1 VLFGFIA
8 VGQFI
13 GARLLRL
20 VKRSGSGI
28 VRETFW
34 GLVTLWLIG
43 WIPYVGWMVKALA
56 LVIGLGATLVSRF
69 GTHRGWACI
78 PPE

>member
-1 VLFGFIA
+1 LGRKDPSI
-8 VGQFI
+8 
-13 GARLLRL
+13 L
-20 VKRSGSGI
+20 
-28 VRETFW
+28 RETFW
-34 GLVTLWLIG
+34 GLIILWLIG
-43 WIPYVGWMVKALA
+43 WIPYIGWMVKTLA